1 MEACNRDTNSTCIAM
16 SNNFRLILFS
26 SDEELSIERVNSAKA
41 TPKFTVVPKDTKY
54 IFKFKDKA
62 GKAYSLVEYNLREG
76 KKLPYNTVIKGL
88 FGCY

>member
-1 MEACNRDTNSTCIAM
+1 MNS
-16 SNNFRLILFS
+16 
-26 SDEELSIERVNSAKA
+26 EKA

-62 GKAYSLVEYNLREG
+62 GKAYSLVEYNLTEG